1 MKEKQNDYFCVKI
14 IMMLE
19 YLYRSRCFI
28 AFALIAL
35 LAACNTK
42 SDVDN
47 MERLVMEVEGKFNRG
62 EDISQ
67 DTSIFQARRYFDLSD
82 DAEMKT
88 LAALYSGCVYWQQND
103 YDSAMK
109 ALDEAIA
116 TARASEDLR
125 LMEKVRTTIS
135 SLNGDLDHTE
145 NMISLFL
152 RRRRILNIILLAL
165 VATVALVLFLLYRS
179 AQKRAIIAEMNL
191 SIAQMQKECETL
203 AGTHRDNL
211 FQKAMMVYKVFRIG
225 ENKDIDQPSFQKLKS
240 CVCGRDA
247 ASAYEAIFDAYNQI
261 YPEVVQRLRNH
272 QPALTESEFKVALL
286 SMMPFSVKEVADILG
301 VSPAMVGK
309 CRTGIRKKLGITETR
324 GSIEEVVLGTDFN

>member
-1 MKEKQNDYFCVKI
+1 M
-14 IMMLE
+14 
-19 YLYRSRCFI
+19 
-28 AFALIAL
+28 
-35 LAACNTK
+35 
-42 SDVDN
+42 DN

-125 LMEKVRTTIS
+125 LMEKVQTTIS